1 AADDLPIERA
11 PGLLIGLRIGQCQ
24 QGVVIEHLFKV
35 GHQPHFIGR
44 VPGKAAAHMVEQAAS
59 VHALQRLLRHGPG
72 LGLPCAPGVPEQEDQ
87 IMRRGEFWRVPE
99 AAPAG
104 V

>member
-1 AADDLPIERA
+1 
-11 PGLLIGLRIGQCQ
+11 
-24 QGVVIEHLFKV
+24 
-35 GHQPHFIGR
+35 
-44 VPGKAAAHMVEQAAS
+44 MVEQAAS

-99 AAPAG
+99 ARVYKKRDG
-104 V
+104 YTFRRVL